1 MTITLPEET
10 ATKLREWAQREGMSE
25 EEFAAQ
31 CVRTQVRA
39 MDDDLKDTIKAIQRG
54 FDDIEAGRTK
64 PAAEVFARL
73 DRMIANQQLFLDM
86 MSETK

>member
-1 MTITLPEET
+1 
-10 ATKLREWAQREGMSE
+10 
-25 EEFAAQ
+25 
-31 CVRTQVRA
+31 

-54 FDDIEAGRTK
+54 FDDIEAGRIK

-73 DRMIANQQLFLDM
+73 NRMIANQQLFLDM

>member
-1 MTITLPEET
+1 
-10 ATKLREWAQREGMSE
+10 
-25 EEFAAQ
+25 
-31 CVRTQVRA
+31 

-54 FDDIEAGRTK
+54 FDDIEVGRTK